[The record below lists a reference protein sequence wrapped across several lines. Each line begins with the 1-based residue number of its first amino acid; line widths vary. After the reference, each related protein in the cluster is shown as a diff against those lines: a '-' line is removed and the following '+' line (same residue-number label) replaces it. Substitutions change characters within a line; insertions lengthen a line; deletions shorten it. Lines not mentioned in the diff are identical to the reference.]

1 MPIGADD
8 WESVAETVEGSG
20 AHSDGSGEL
29 YVAGDFKSA
38 RSHQNQKLRSFDGF
52 RVLTKQY
59 LQDGDG
65 WQNTSSL
72 GRLLVEAQLQL
83 VVPPPPAP
91 RIVPDSTSTL
101 HGVFRQY
108 FCPKY

>member
-20 AHSDGSGEL
+20 AHPT
-29 YVAGDFKSA
+29 A
-38 RSHQNQKLRSFDGF
+38 RVNYTSLETSSLRGLTRNQKLRSFDGL

-65 WQNTSSL
+65 WQNTSWL

-83 VVPPPPAP
+83 VVPPPQAP
-91 RIVPDSTSTL
+91 RIGSDSTSTL
-101 HGVFRQY
+101 HGVFGQY